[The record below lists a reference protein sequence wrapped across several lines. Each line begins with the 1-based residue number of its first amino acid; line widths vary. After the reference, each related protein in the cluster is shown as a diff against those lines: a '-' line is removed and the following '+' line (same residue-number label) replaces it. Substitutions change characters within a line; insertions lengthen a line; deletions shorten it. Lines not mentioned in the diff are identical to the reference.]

1 MFSGLL
7 IILLPLI
14 VGYLIPLHR
23 ESALRLINRF
33 LSWIVYVILF
43 FMGISLAFLDNL
55 SANLL
60 SILHYSVVTVVVI
73 LLCNI
78 AALFWLERTIPWK
91 NNHQQ
96 EKLPSRIAMALESLK
111 LCGVVVLGFLLGLT
125 GWSFLQHATEASEY
139 TLIFLLFLIGI
150 QLRNNGMTLKQ
161 IVLNRRGM
169 IVAIVVVAS
178 SMVAGVINAV
188 ILDLPLKTGLA
199 MASGF
204 GWYSLSGIL
213 LTESFGPVI
222 GSAAFFNDL
231 ARELIAIMLI
241 PGLVRRS
248 RSTALGL
255 CGATSMDFT
264 LPVLQ
269 RSGAGAGPCR
279 HRARLYFKPAGSRSD
294 GLLLGLILLWR

>member
-14 VGYLIPLHR
+14 AGYLIPFRHDA
-23 ESALRLINRF
+23 ALKLINRL
-33 LSWIVYVILF
+33 LSWIVYLILF

-55 SANLL
+55 ASNLL
-60 SILHYSVVTVVVI
+60 AIFYYSSITVVVI

-78 AALFWLERTIPWK
+78 AALLWLERAIPWK
-91 NNHQQ
+91 NHHQQ

-125 GWSFLQHATEASEY
+125 GLAVLHHATEASEY
-139 TLIFLLFLIGI
+139 TLIFLLFLVGI
-150 QLRNNGMTLKQ
+150 QLRNSGMTLKQ

-169 IVAIVVVAS
+169 IVAVVVVGS
-178 SMVAGVINAV
+178 SLLAGVINAF
-188 ILDLPLKTGLA
+188 ILDLPLNTALA

-269 RSGAGAGPCR
+269 RSGG
-279 HRARLYFKPAGSRSD
+279 LELVPAAIVHGFILS
-294 GLLLGLILLWR
+294 LLVPILMAFFSA

>member
-1 MFSGLL
+1 MLSGLL
-7 IILLPLI
+7 IILIPLV
-14 VGYLIPLHR
+14 VGYLIPLHHTA
-23 ESALRLINRF
+23 ALKLINRL

-55 SANLL
+55 ATNLL
-60 SILHYSVVTVVVI
+60 AILHYSAVSIVI
-73 LLCNI
+73 IMLCNI
-78 AALFWLERTIPWK
+78 AALLWLERALPWHHQ
-91 NNHQQ
+91 HQQ
-96 EKLPSRIAMALESLK
+96 EKLPSRVAMALESLK
-111 LCGVVVLGFLLGLT
+111 LCGVVVLGFIIGLSGLT
-125 GWSFLQHATEASEY
+125 FLQHATEASEY

-169 IVAIVVVAS
+169 IVAVVVLLS
-178 SMVAGVINAV
+178 SLAGGIINAL

-231 ARELIAIMLI
+231 GRELIAIMLI
-241 PGLVRRS
+241 PALVRRS

-269 RSGAGAGPCR
+269 RSGG
-279 HRARLYFKPAGSRSD
+279 LEMVPAAIVHGFVLS
-294 GLLLGLILLWR
+294 LLVPLLMAFFSA

>member
-7 IILLPLI
+7 IILVPLI
-14 VGYLIPLHR
+14 VGYLIPLR
-23 ESALRLINRF
+23 SRPALQLINRL

-55 SANLL
+55 ASNLL
-60 SILHYSVVTVVVI
+60 AILHYSAVTITVI

-78 AALFWLERTIPWK
+78 IALLWLERAIPWR
-91 NNHQQ
+91 HHHAQ
-96 EKLPSRIAMALESLK
+96 EKLPSRIAMALESLQ
-111 LCGVVVLGFLLGLT
+111 LCGVVLLGFLLGLT
-125 GWSFLQHATEASEY
+125 GWSVLQHATEASEY

-161 IVLNRRGM
+161 IILNRRGM
-169 IVAIVVVAS
+169 MVAVVVTAS
-178 SMVAGVINAV
+178 SLVGGIINAF
-188 ILDLPLKTGLA
+188 ILGLPLKTGLA

-213 LTESFGPVI
+213 MTEAFGPVI

-231 ARELIAIMLI
+231 GRELIAIMLI
-241 PGLVRRS
+241 PGLVQRS

-269 RSGAGAGPCR
+269 RSGG
-279 HRARLYFKPAGSRSD
+279 LEIVPAAIVHGFILS
-294 GLLLGLILLWR
+294 LLVPLLMAFFTA

>member
-7 IILLPLI
+7 IILLPLMA
-14 VGYLIPLHR
+14 GYLIPLRHNA
-23 ESALRLINRF
+23 ALKLINRL
-33 LSWIVYVILF
+33 LSWMVYLILF

-55 SANLL
+55 ASNLL
-60 SILHYSVVTVVVI
+60 AIFHYSAVSISVI

-78 AALFWLERTIPWK
+78 VALLWLERSLPWRH
-91 NNHQQ
+91 NHQQ

-111 LCGVVVLGFLLGLT
+111 LCGVVVAGFLLGLS
-125 GWSFLQHATEASEY
+125 GFSLLQHATEASEY
-139 TLIFLLFLIGI
+139 TLILLLLLVGI
-150 QLRNNGMTLKQ
+150 QLRNSGMTLRQ
-161 IVLNRRGM
+161 IILNRRGM
-169 IVAIVVVAS
+169 IVAVVVVAS
-178 SMVAGVINAV
+178 SLFGGLINAF
-188 ILDLPLKTGLA
+188 ILDLPIKTALA

-213 LTESFGPVI
+213 LTESYGPVI

-269 RSGAGAGPCR
+269 RTGGLEMVPAAIVHGFILSLLVPILMAFFSG
-279 HRARLYFKPAGSRSD
+279 
-294 GLLLGLILLWR
+294 

>member
-188 ILDLPLKTGLA
+188 ILDLPLKTCLA
-199 MASGF
+199 LASGF

-269 RSGAGAGPCR
+269 RSGG
-279 HRARLYFKPAGSRSD
+279 LELVPAAIVHGFILS
-294 GLLLGLILLWR
+294 LLVPVLMAFFSA

>member
-7 IILLPLI
+7 IILVPLI
-14 VGYLIPLHR
+14 LGYLIPLR
-23 ESALRLINRF
+23 KAGALRLINQL
-33 LSWIVYVILF
+33 LSWLVYIILF

-60 SILHYSVVTVVVI
+60 AILHYSAVSITI
-73 LLCNI
+73 IMLCNI
-78 AALFWLERTIPWK
+78 AALLWLERAIPWR
-91 NNHQQ
+91 HRHRQ
-96 EKLPSRIAMALESLK
+96 EKLPSRLAMALESLK

-125 GWSFLQHATEASEY
+125 GLAFLKHATEASEY

-169 IVAIVVVAS
+169 MVAVVVLGS
-178 SMVAGVINAV
+178 SLIAGTVNALL
-188 ILDLPLKTGLA
+188 LDLPLRAGLA

-213 LTESFGPVI
+213 MTESFGPVI

-231 ARELIAIMLI
+231 GRELIAIMLI
-241 PGLVRRS
+241 PGLVSRS
-248 RSTALGL
+248 RSCALGI

-269 RSGAGAGPCR
+269 RSGG
-279 HRARLYFKPAGSRSD
+279 LELVPAAIVHGFILS
-294 GLLLGLILLWR
+294 LLVPLLMAFFAA

>member
-14 VGYLIPLHR
+14 VGYLIPLRR

-60 SILHYSVVTVVVI
+60 SILHYSVVTVVII

-269 RSGAGAGPCR
+269 RSGG
-279 HRARLYFKPAGSRSD
+279 LELVPAAIVHGFILS
-294 GLLLGLILLWR
+294 LLVPVLMAFFSA

>member
-7 IILLPLI
+7 IIVVPLI
-14 VGYLIPLHR
+14 LGYLIPLR
-23 ESALRLINRF
+23 KAGALRFINQL
-33 LSWIVYVILF
+33 LSWMVYIILF

-60 SILHYSVVTVVVI
+60 AIFHYSAVSITVI
-73 LLCNI
+73 ILCNI
-78 AALFWLERTIPWK
+78 AALLWLERTLPWR
-91 NNHQQ
+91 HQHHQ
-96 EKLPSRIAMALESLK
+96 EKLPSRLAMALESLK
-111 LCGVVVLGFLLGLT
+111 LCGVVVLGFVLGLT
-125 GWSFLQHATEASEY
+125 GLAFLKHATAASEY

-150 QLRNNGMTLKQ
+150 QLRNNGMTLRQ

-169 IVAIVVVAS
+169 MVAVVVLGS
-178 SMVAGVINAV
+178 SLIAGVVNA
-188 ILDLPLKTGLA
+188 LLLGLPLRAGLA

-213 LTESFGPVI
+213 MTESFGPVI

-231 ARELIAIMLI
+231 GRELIAIMLI
-241 PGLVRRS
+241 PTLVRRS
-248 RSTALGL
+248 RSTALGI

-269 RSGAGAGPCR
+269 RSGG
-279 HRARLYFKPAGSRSD
+279 LELVPAAIVHGFILS
-294 GLLLGLILLWR
+294 LLVPLLMALFAA

>member
-14 VGYLIPLHR
+14 AGYLISLRHNA
-23 ESALRLINRF
+23 ALKLINRL
-33 LSWIVYVILF
+33 LSWMVYLILF

-55 SANLL
+55 ASNLL
-60 SILHYSVVTVVVI
+60 AIFHYSAVSISVI

-78 AALFWLERTIPWK
+78 VALLWLERSLPWRH
-91 NNHQQ
+91 NHQQ

-111 LCGVVVLGFLLGLT
+111 LCGVVVAGFLLGLS
-125 GWSFLQHATEASEY
+125 GFSLLQHATEASEY
-139 TLIFLLFLIGI
+139 TLILLLLLVGI
-150 QLRNNGMTLKQ
+150 QLRNSGMTLRQ
-161 IVLNRRGM
+161 IILNRRGM
-169 IVAIVVVAS
+169 IVAVVVVAS
-178 SMVAGVINAV
+178 SLFGGLINAF
-188 ILDLPLKTGLA
+188 ILDLPIKTALA

-213 LTESFGPVI
+213 LTESYGPVI

-269 RSGAGAGPCR
+269 RTGG
-279 HRARLYFKPAGSRSD
+279 LEMVPAAIVHGFILS
-294 GLLLGLILLWR
+294 LLVPILMAFFSA